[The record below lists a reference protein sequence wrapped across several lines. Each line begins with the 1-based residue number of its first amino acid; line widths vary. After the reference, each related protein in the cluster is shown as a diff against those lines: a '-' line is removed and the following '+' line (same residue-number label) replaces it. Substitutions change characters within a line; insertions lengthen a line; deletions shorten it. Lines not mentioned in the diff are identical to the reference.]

1 MIFVVCGVIS
11 IFMWKFPLVT
21 SLCITMCI
29 WTSDLHP
36 IRLGIWTFVILWS
49 KIWFKVVC
57 NSQLTFQNVCF
68 EVKYLYSSTHFV
80 KLFFCTTLY
89 VTPKNPNAHALI
101 STIHVTTLSR
111 EITYRSLCLRN
122 RIIVTLPS
130 FESGRVFW
138 QANKNWN
145 LAMKTKHPEADV
157 DTEELIRVHVII
169 CHAFCGKFC
178 IKW

>member
-1 MIFVVCGVIS
+1 MASNTHVFSDQFYFSKYNKKIIF
-11 IFMWKFPLVT
+11 LL
-21 SLCITMCI
+21 LC
-29 WTSDLHP
+29 
-36 IRLGIWTFVILWS
+36 
-49 KIWFKVVC
+49 
-57 NSQLTFQNVCF
+57 
-68 EVKYLYSSTHFV
+68 SSTHFV

-89 VTPKNPNAHALI
+89 VTPKDPNAHALI
-101 STIHVTTLSR
+101 SIIRVTTLSR

-130 FESGRVFW
+130 FENGRVFW

-145 LAMKTKHPEADV
+145 FAMKTKHPEADV

-178 IKW
+178 IKG

>member
-1 MIFVVCGVIS
+1 MTVYTLFVINNLS
-11 IFMWKFPLVT
+11 T
-21 SLCITMCI
+21 SLFINPFRQT
-29 WTSDLHP
+29 
-36 IRLGIWTFVILWS
+36 
-49 KIWFKVVC
+49 
-57 NSQLTFQNVCF
+57 
-68 EVKYLYSSTHFV
+68 
-80 KLFFCTTLY
+80 FFCTTLY

-101 STIHVTTLSR
+101 SIIHVTTLSR

-130 FESGRVFW
+130 FENGRVFW

-145 LAMKTKHPEADV
+145 FAMKTKHPEADF

-178 IKW
+178 IKWCYLVKKDFLPGR